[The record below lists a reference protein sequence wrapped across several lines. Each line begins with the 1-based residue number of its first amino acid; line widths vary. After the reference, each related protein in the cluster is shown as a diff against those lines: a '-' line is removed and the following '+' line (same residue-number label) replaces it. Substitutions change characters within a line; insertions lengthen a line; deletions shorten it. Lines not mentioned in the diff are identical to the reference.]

1 VRLSCFALPM
11 RTFARRFHVATSAM
25 EAAKRTRRK
34 RSRHTGG
41 DGHVERRN
49 GGGGG
54 GEGTRV
60 AGFAAAA
67 HLSERKFVD
76 MELSEA
82 TRKALQEVLLYE
94 KLTTVQDQ
102 AMPHVM
108 DGKDVLA
115 RARTGTGKTMA
126 FLLPCVEQLHVQK
139 PRSDQVSVLVLSPTR
154 ELARQIRDEAEGLLR
169 FHPFKVQC
177 VHGGTN
183 ANGEVKRLQSQR
195 KDVLVATPG
204 RLLDHLASASGLK
217 DSLQNLRMLV
227 LDEADQLLEMGFLPD
242 VERILKQLPQNRQ
255 TMLFSATV
263 PQKVHGVAGL
273 AFKGDYVYVDTV
285 GDEDVHTNEHVPQFG
300 LIVPF
305 ADQIQHLLHVLQE
318 HKEKPGHKVIV
329 FLPTARMTQF
339 LAEVMN
345 KAGLGVMEIHSRKSQ
360 SYRTKVAST
369 FRTVKEGILLSSDVS
384 ARGMDYPDVTAVVQV
399 GLPSS
404 REQYIHRLG
413 RTGRAGKEGEGL
425 LVLDPAESGFL
436 AKLNDLPIQKL
447 EHQPISPSINAQ
459 VEKALSGVPFQLKS
473 QAYQAW
479 LGFYNSNLKQMRW
492 DKPTLVQEANKWCT
506 HAGLSSPPPLQKST
520 ISKMGLKGVPGLVV
534 GPPSASH
541 QGGRRR
547 P

>member
-1 VRLSCFALPM
+1 M
-11 RTFARRFHVATSAM
+11 RVWNKTCRIATCAM
-25 EAAKRTRRK
+25 DAAKPMRRK
-34 RSRHTGG
+34 RSRN
-41 DGHVERRN
+41 GHGSNRTDATRAKQPGMEETRR
-49 GGGGG
+49 
-54 GEGTRV
+54 THSR
-60 AGFAAAA
+60 GFAAAA
-67 HLSERKFVD
+67 HLSEKKFVD
-76 MELSEA
+76 LELSEA
-82 TRKALQEVLLYE
+82 TRKALQDVLRYE

-108 DGKDVLA
+108 EGKDVLA

-126 FLLPCVEQLHVQK
+126 FLLPSVEQLHVHK
-139 PRSDQVSVLVLSPTR
+139 PRKEQVSVLVLSPTR
-154 ELARQIRDEAEGLLR
+154 ELARQIRDEADGLLK
-169 FHPFKVQC
+169 FHPFQVQC

-183 ANGEVKRLQSQR
+183 ANGEIKRLQSQR

-217 DSLQNLRMLV
+217 ESLQELRMLV

-242 VERILKQLPQNRQ
+242 VERILKQLPKNRQ

-285 GDEDVHTNEHVPQFG
+285 GDEDVHTNEHVPQHG

-305 ADQIQHLLHVLQE
+305 ADQIQHLLHVLQQ
-318 HKEKPGHKVIV
+318 HKAKPGHKVIV

-369 FRTVKEGILLSSDVS
+369 FRAAKEGILLSSDVS

-447 EHQPISPSINAQ
+447 EHQAVPSEVNAQ
-459 VEKALSGVPFQLKS
+459 VEKALAGVPFQLKS

-534 GPPSASH
+534 GPPTGSH

-547 P
+547 